1 MIRPSLVDT
10 ANVDDATSSPESSSH
25 GAVGTAGD
33 VPELRFVAPLL
44 GLERLD
50 RFALVSL
57 GEGSPLFALTSTHD
71 PDVSV
76 LVLAPAAVFDDYAP
90 ELDAVTRAALG
101 LGDGEEHLLLV
112 VVTAAESLAASTAN
126 LLAPVVVN
134 PATMA
139 AAQVVLTG
147 SDLPLRA
154 PLGG

>member
-1 MIRPSLVDT
+1 MIGAPLVDT
-10 ANVDDATSSPESSSH
+10 AGVDDVTRSTE
-25 GAVGTAGD
+25 GTAVSTAE

-44 GLERLD
+44 GLEALR
-50 RFALVSL
+50 RFALVGL
-57 GEGSPLFALTSTHD
+57 GDEVPLFSLTSLDD
-71 PDVSV
+71 PEVSV
-76 LVLAPAAVFDDYAP
+76 LVLAPAAVFADYAP
-90 ELDAVTRAALG
+90 DLDAVTRAALG
-101 LGDGEEHLLLV
+101 LGEREDPLLLV
-112 VVTAAESLAASTAN
+112 VVTAAESLEASTAN

>member
-1 MIRPSLVDT
+1 MIGAPLVDT
-10 ANVDDATSSPESSSH
+10 ADVDDTT
-25 GAVGTAGD
+25 VRTD

-44 GLERLD
+44 GLEALR

-57 GEGSPLFALTSTHD
+57 GDEVPLFSLTSLDD
-71 PDVSV
+71 PEVSV
-76 LVLAPAAVFDDYAP
+76 LVLAPAAVFADYSP
-90 ELDAVTRAALG
+90 DLDAVTRAALG
-101 LGDGEEHLLLV
+101 LGEGEAPLLLV
-112 VVTAAESLAASTAN
+112 VVTAAESLEASTAN